1 MWRLT
6 PPVVAEDEGDGGRA
20 LARVRAAVDPD
31 LGHGDFDVLLQGV
44 GDLHLSLLRG
54 AVRRVIARGVLRI
67 RVGRTRRCIRGEH
80 VFPIQPRLRHAVGIA
95 VAVRIRIGQA
105 GVGAGPGVVVL
116 RPYRLL
122 HIRDRLPV
130 VCGCCFALQGEGEIL
145 RAGVVGV
152 AVILPDLG
160 DRDGGLADV
169 ADGGAAHFI
178 RVVDAVAVAPLRGF
192 AGVVGVEFAV
202 GVVLGEVLEG
212 VAAVA
217 CKVYCRNFFILIWV
231 FLLRICRAVELD
243 LHRLNLVRRVLH
255 MPVLGHGEVHG
266 LDVREG
272 VCVHILSIDGLFHV
286 LLNVPVRHGFHDAVV
301 GFAVYQHA
309 AGQGD
314 GQVLP
319 DGVPLVVLVV
329 GFCWVFVRFAVDG
342 HGAERLP
349 HILPDLVFQGQIDR
363 RMLVIRF
370 PGVPLFQR

>member
-1 MWRLT
+1 M
-6 PPVVAEDEGDGGRA
+6 GRA
-20 LARVRAAVDPD
+20 
-31 LGHGDFDVLLQGV
+31 
-44 GDLHLSLLRG
+44 
-54 AVRRVIARGVLRI
+54 
-67 RVGRTRRCIRGEH
+67 RRCIRGEH
-80 VFPIQPRLRHAVGIA
+80 AFPIQPRLRHAVGIA

-122 HIRDRLPV
+122 HIRDRRPSGFRV
-130 VCGCCFALQGEGEIL
+130 YFALQGEGEIL

-152 AVILPDLG
+152 AVVLPDLG
-160 DRDGGLADV
+160 DRDGGRADV

-178 RVVDAVAVAPLRGF
+178 RVVDVVAVAPLRGF
-192 AGVVGVEFAV
+192 AGVVGVEVAV
-202 GVVLGEVLEG
+202 GVVLGEVFEG

-217 CKVYCRNFFILIWV
+217 CKVYCRNFYILIWV

-272 VCVHILSIDGLFHV
+272 VCVFIFRRGLFRA
-286 LLNVPVRHGFHDAVV
+286 LLNVPVRHGFHDAVL